1 MNSRLTIVLVLTAVA
16 LGVGVFLAPVGED
29 PETTFDPLVPV
40 LSFDP
45 EEVVS
50 IELENREGGRV
61 LATKSDSKWIV
72 VWPEEFA
79 GDENRLEPFV
89 SRVGSLM
96 AKEGFEPEE
105 PLSEFGLDPPV
116 LTIKVGR
123 TDGVR
128 YRLDVGSRTV
138 DRSSTY
144 GATYG
149 RTEVFLLPNLI
160 ADDAM
165 RMITEP
171 PYLTPA
177 ATATP

>member
-1 MNSRLTIVLVLTAVA
+1 
-16 LGVGVFLAPVGED
+16 
-29 PETTFDPLVPV
+29 
-40 LSFDP
+40 
-45 EEVVS
+45 
-50 IELENREGGRV
+50 
-61 LATKSDSKWIV
+61 
-72 VWPEEFA
+72 
-79 GDENRLEPFV
+79 
-89 SRVGSLM
+89 M